1 MRKRRWGDVLA
12 GATVS
17 LVLVP
22 QALAYA
28 DIAGMPPIH
37 GLYAAAAAPI
47 AAAFFASSPYLQTG
61 PVAMTSL
68 LTFGALSS
76 LAATGTTEY
85 VELAALLA
93 LVVGAVRIG
102 IGLVRAGVISYFMSQ
117 PVLVGFTAAAA
128 LLIAASQVP
137 AALGVEPPAGKL
149 LERGW
154 WALVHPGEWDGA
166 ALGMSALTAA
176 LILAGRRIGPLFPGV
191 LVAVVAGLV
200 WSLGFDYG
208 AETVGA
214 VPGGLPGL
222 DLGLPWSDLLAL
234 LIPGA
239 VIAVVGFAEPA
250 AIARTFAAQDR
261 EIWDADREFIS
272 QGTANLAAGVV
283 GGFPVGGSFSRSS
296 LTRLA
301 GGRSRWS
308 GAVTGLVVLAFL
320 PFAGIVE
327 DLPRAVLAATVIVA
341 VSQFIRIGPVLDVV
355 RASRP
360 QGVVAVAT
368 LAATLL
374 VAPRIERGVIVG
386 VALGVAIH
394 LWRELRVTLAVD
406 VRGTTIRLRP
416 SGVLFFLSFADL
428 DRALLETLATHPE
441 ARRIVFDLE
450 GLGRIDYTGARAVRS
465 VGEDARAAGLTVAVV
480 NAPDHARRILR
491 KVWPEAEPFTSP
503 PD

>member
-1 MRKRRWGDVLA
+1 MGRPRWGDVLA
-12 GATVS
+12 GVTVS

-47 AAAFFASSPYLQTG
+47 AAAFLASSPYLQTG

-76 LAATGTTEY
+76 LAAVGTTEY
-85 VELAALLA
+85 VEVAALLA

-128 LLIAASQVP
+128 LLIAASQLP
-137 AALGVEPPAGKL
+137 AALGVDPPDGKL
-149 LERGW
+149 LERAW
-154 WALVHPGEWDGA
+154 RAAVHPSEWGRPA
-166 ALGMSALTAA
+166 VAMSLITAA
-176 LILAGRRIGPLFPGV
+176 LILAGRRLGPLFPGV
-191 LVAVVAGLV
+191 LVAVIAGLV
-200 WSLGFDYG
+200 WSMGFEYG
-208 AETVGA
+208 AATVGT
-214 VPGGLPGL
+214 VPSGLPGL
-222 DLGLPWSDLLAL
+222 TLGLPWSDVLNL

-261 EIWDADREFIS
+261 EVWDADREFVS

-308 GAVTGLVVLAFL
+308 GAVTGLVVLGFL
-320 PFAGIVE
+320 PFAGIVA

-341 VSQFIRIGPVLDVV
+341 VSQFIRVGPVLDVV

-360 QGVVAVAT
+360 QGVVAVT
-368 LAATLL
+368 TMAATLL
-374 VAPRIERGVIVG
+374 LAPRIERGVLAG
-386 VALGVAIH
+386 VALGVGVH

-406 VRGTTIRLRP
+406 VQGTTIRFQP
-416 SGVLFFLSFADL
+416 SGVLFFGSFAEL
-428 DRALLETLATHPE
+428 DRALLETLAAHPD
-441 ARRIVFDLE
+441 ARRIVFDMK
-450 GLGRIDYTGARAVRS
+450 GLGRIDYTGARAIRS
-465 VGEDARAAGLTVAVV
+465 VGQDARAAGLDVAVI
-480 NAPDHARRILR
+480 NAPDHAWRILR
-491 KVWPEAEPFTSP
+491 KVWPEAQPFALGE
-503 PD
+503 